1 MKQIKVLNFGPIKSA
16 DIRFGDITFLI
27 GPQASGKSVVL
38 QLLKLIVDKKHI
50 RNIFKQYGYLWGADS
65 NKNFELYFGEGMSSL
80 WRSSTKVSLDGKTI
94 NLNNFVPKK
103 RENIKDAEEKIFYIP
118 AQRVLSLANGW
129 PRPFP
134 DYDLSVPYILRHF
147 SESLRRLMEN
157 EKIIDLSEE
166 TVFPLPGLLKESLR
180 QNIDNSIFHNL
191 PIVLD
196 KEGGRK
202 KLMLS
207 SGKSR
212 IPFMAWSA
220 GQKEFMPLLLGFYW
234 LCPPTKVST
243 RGAFEYV
250 IVEEP
255 EMGLHPKA
263 IISVLLQI
271 LDLAHRGYKV
281 LVSTH
286 SPVFM
291 EFVWAFHHLKNAK
304 AGEKDFFNLFD
315 LKQDNNLSKI
325 FSSLIKSKKIL
336 SYYFNLQNK
345 TATVKDIST
354 LDAGS
359 DDPAIADWGGLTE
372 FAGRASAS
380 VAAIRSNS
388 F

>member
-1 MKQIKVLNFGPIKSA
+1 M
-16 DIRFGDITFLI
+16 
-27 GPQASGKSVVL
+27 

-50 RNIFKQYGYLWGADS
+50 RNVFKQYGYLWRADP

-80 WRSSTKVSLDGKTI
+80 WRGSTKVSLDGRTI
-94 NLNNFVPKK
+94 SLNQFVPKK
-103 RENIKDAEEKIFYIP
+103 RENIKDAEETIFYIP

-129 PRPFP
+129 PRPFS
-134 DYDLSVPYILRHF
+134 DYDMSVPYVLKHF

-166 TVFPLPGLLKESLR
+166 TVFPQPGLLKESLR

-196 KEGGRK
+196 TEWGRK

-207 SGKSR
+207 FGKSR

-234 LCPPTKVST
+234 LCPPTKVSR

-250 IVEEP
+250 IIEEP

-263 IISVLLQI
+263 IISVLLQV
-271 LDLAHRGYKV
+271 LDLVHRGYKV

-286 SPVFM
+286 SPVFL
-291 EFVWAFHHLKNAK
+291 EFVWAFNSLKKVDTDEK
-304 AGEKDFFNLFD
+304 AFYSLFD
-315 LKQDNNLSKI
+315 MKPDLNLSKI
-325 FSSLIKSKKIL
+325 FNSLISNKTIL
-336 SYYFNLQNK
+336 SYYFDIQK
-345 TATVKDIST
+345 QSATVKDISA

-359 DDPAIADWGGLTE
+359 SDPAIAEWGGLTE
-372 FAGRASAS
+372 FAGKASEA
-380 VAAIRSNS
+380 VAIHNSNTI
-388 F
+388 